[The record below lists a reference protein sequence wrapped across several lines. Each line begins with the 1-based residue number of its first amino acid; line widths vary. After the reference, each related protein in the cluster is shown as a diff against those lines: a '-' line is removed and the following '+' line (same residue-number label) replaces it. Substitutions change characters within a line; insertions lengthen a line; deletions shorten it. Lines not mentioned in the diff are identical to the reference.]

1 MIAQDIHIQEYGW
14 HVRIY
19 YAVTTYWADRI
30 ASDMCRIGC
39 RDGQLERAYSSLMKG
54 DLNTGITYS
63 NFWKKETVMVISLT
77 STPAEFLNSWE
88 HEKKHLARHIEQAY
102 GIDPYSE
109 EAAYLEGDIAQRM
122 FPVAKRFICGHCRK
136 NLLNRNE
143 Y

>member
-1 MIAQDIHIQEYGW
+1 MITQDIYIPEYDW

-19 YAVTTYWADRI
+19 YAVSTYWAYRI
-30 ASDMCRIGC
+30 ASDMRRIGC
-39 RDGQLERAYSSLMKG
+39 SGIQLDRAYSSLVKG

-63 NFWKKETVMVISLT
+63 NFKLGETVMVISIT

-109 EAAYLEGDIAQRM
+109 EAAYLEGGIAQKM
-122 FPVAKRFICGHCRK
+122 FIVAKNFICEHCRMS
-136 NLLNRNE
+136 LG
-143 Y
+143 